1 MWITHGC
8 PDGHRLEKEKMRILA
23 FFRKFLVLVMVAL
36 CLGGCNTISGMG
48 KDIESLGRTIKR
60 AAD

>member
-1 MWITHGC
+1 
-8 PDGHRLEKEKMRILA
+8 MRILA